1 MLNYESELEGL
12 LMEQLQTFYKVHRP
26 GIAYRIFKIRL
37 CIEHYQLY
45 KKQGLRELNR
55 KQPEFLI
62 AELNLPLSDGKLIY
76 KGVEINPGMADE
88 NSLANILSDWA
99 YQYGETFEHDK
110 NGMLVQRKVITER
123 HIKEIFHLAE
133 KNTKQKKKDLSYPY
147 YFKRNALAALHA
159 AFDFYPEPTSRIQ
172 GFYYPDEHNDF
183 KLTMEERYD
192 SLTHADRAKK
202 NNLYP
207 LSEEKL
213 EEFLARNPETLE
225 EDLKIIGRQ
234 FVVENGRLDLL
245 GVDKHG
251 NYCIIELK
259 VNEDTDLVWQ
269 AMHYPEAVRKRF
281 GTDFARMII
290 VAKKVP
296 SRILKHLA
304 FIPGL
309 EVYTFKERMERGQ
322 IKTVEFKKIA
332 SIT

>member
-202 NNLYP
+202 ITCIHCQKKNWKN
-207 LSEEKL
+207 
-213 EEFLARNPETLE
+213 FLPETL
-225 EDLKIIGRQ
+225 KP
-234 FVVENGRLDLL
+234 
-245 GVDKHG
+245 
-251 NYCIIELK
+251 
-259 VNEDTDLVWQ
+259 W
-269 AMHYPEAVRKRF
+269 
-281 GTDFARMII
+281 
-290 VAKKVP
+290 KK
-296 SRILKHLA
+296 ILKL
-304 FIPGL
+304 
-309 EVYTFKERMERGQ
+309 
-322 IKTVEFKKIA
+322 
-332 SIT
+332 